1 MDDSLLYTG
10 HGPVQ
15 SKSMQYIDTQPF
27 HFDVQPIQ
35 MPKTPDFTGLLYQQE
50 EEPDQADNLSDFD
63 KLMRNKFYQDQINE
77 TILQPENET
86 IQPNQPQQPEQPKI
100 ATNPTELPNDSTDPW
115 SFTYKGYNF
124 DKLMKHEQ
132 GYDRKTGR
140 MIAPLK
146 SYYNGSGVNR
156 IRLWGPGITSNT
168 WKSYNLANGSDITLD
183 QIDQMSD
190 QDRFN
195 LFKKFGSWYVDNLEK
210 AYSPYGI
217 SGLSA
222 DLKKS
227 ILDASWE
234 YGINSPMVKNMIYL
248 MTGNAVKGM
257 NPKITWDMMTD
268 PGYVGKFFPKYPFE
282 TKPAVERMK
291 EARKY
296 YEASRR
302 V

>member
-1 MDDSLLYTG
+1 MDDSFLYTG

-15 SKSMQYIDTQPF
+15 SKSMQYINTQPF

-35 MPKTPDFTGLLYQQE
+35 MPSTPDFTGLLYQQK

-63 KLMRNKFYQDQINE
+63 KLMRNRFFQDQINA
-77 TILQPENET
+77 TLQT
-86 IQPNQPQQPEQPKI
+86 NQPQQPKI
-100 ATNPTELPNDSTDPW
+100 AANPTELPNNSTDPW

-146 SYYNGSGVNR
+146 SYYNGSGANR

-168 WKSYNLANGSDITLD
+168 WNAYNLANGSNITLD

-248 MTGNAVKGM
+248 MTGNPIEGM

-268 PGYVGKFFPKYPFE
+268 DDYVGKFFTKYSFE
-282 TKPAVERMK
+282 VKPAVERMK

-296 YEASRR
+296 YEASRSM
-302 V
+302 

>member
-35 MPKTPDFTGLLYQQE
+35 MPSPPDFTGLLYQQK

-63 KLMRNKFYQDQINE
+63 KLMRNKFYQDQINA
-77 TILQPENET
+77 TILQA
-86 IQPNQPQQPEQPKI
+86 NQPQQPKI
-100 ATNPTELPNDSTDPW
+100 ASNPTELPNNSTDPW
-115 SFTYKGYNF
+115 SFTYHGYNF

-146 SYYNGSGVNR
+146 SYYNGSGANR

-168 WKSYNLANGSDITLD
+168 WDAYNLANGSKITLD

-195 LFKKFGSWYVDNLEK
+195 LFKKFGGWYVDNLEK
-210 AYSPYGI
+210 AYGQYGI
-217 SGLSA
+217 GNLSP

-234 YGINSPMVKNMIYL
+234 YGIKSPMVKNMIYL
-248 MTGNAVKGM
+248 MTGNPIEGM

-268 PGYVGKFFPKYPFE
+268 DDYVGKFFPKYSFE
-282 TKPAVERMK
+282 IKPAVERMK

-296 YEASRR
+296 YEASRSI
-302 V
+302 

>member
-1 MDDSLLYTG
+1 MDDSILYTG

-35 MPKTPDFTGLLYQQE
+35 MPSPPDFTGLLYQQK

-63 KLMRNKFYQDQINE
+63 KLMRNKFYQDQINA
-77 TILQPENET
+77 TLQAN
-86 IQPNQPQQPEQPKI
+86 QPQPQQPKI
-100 ATNPTELPNDSTDPW
+100 AANPTELPNNSTDPW

-146 SYYNGSGVNR
+146 PYYNGSGVNR

-168 WKSYNLANGSDITLD
+168 WNEYNRQHGTNISLD
-183 QIDQMSD
+183 QIAQMSD

-195 LFKKFGSWYVDNLEK
+195 LFKQFGGWYVDNLEK

-248 MTGNAVKGM
+248 MTGNAIKGM
-257 NPKITWDMMTD
+257 NPNITWDMMTD
-268 PGYVGKFFPKYPFE
+268 PAYVGKFFPRYPFE

>member
-1 MDDSLLYTG
+1 MDDSLLYTS

-35 MPKTPDFTGLLYQQE
+35 MPSPPDFTGLLYQQK

-63 KLMRNKFYQDQINE
+63 KLMRNRFFQNQINE
-77 TILQPENET
+77 TLQT
-86 IQPNQPQQPEQPKI
+86 NQPQPQQPKI
-100 ATNPTELPNDSTDPW
+100 ATNPTELPTNSTDPW

-146 SYYNGSGVNR
+146 PYYNGSGVNR

-168 WKSYNLANGSDITLD
+168 WNEYNRQHGTNISLD
-183 QIDQMSD
+183 QIAQMSD

-195 LFKKFGSWYVDNLEK
+195 LFKQFGGWYVDNLEK

-248 MTGNAVKGM
+248 MTGNAIKGM
-257 NPKITWDMMTD
+257 NPNITWDMMTD
-268 PGYVGKFFPKYPFE
+268 PGYVGKFFPRYPFE

>member
-1 MDDSLLYTG
+1 MDDSILYTG

-15 SKSMQYIDTQPF
+15 SKSMQYINTQPF

-35 MPKTPDFTGLLYQQE
+35 MPSPPDFTGLLYQQK

-63 KLMRNKFYQDQINE
+63 KLMRNKFYQDQINAI
-77 TILQPENET
+77 ILQA
-86 IQPNQPQQPEQPKI
+86 NQPQQPKI
-100 ATNPTELPNDSTDPW
+100 ASNPTELPNNSTDPW

-146 SYYNGSGVNR
+146 SYYNGSGANR

-168 WKSYNLANGSDITLD
+168 WDAYNLANGSNITLD

-210 AYSPYGI
+210 AYGQYGI
-217 SGLSA
+217 GNLSP

-227 ILDASWE
+227 VLDASWE
-234 YGINSPMVKNMIYL
+234 YGIKSPMVKNMIYL
-248 MTGNAVKGM
+248 MTGNPIEGM

-268 PGYVGKFFPKYPFE
+268 DDYVGKFFTKYPFE
-282 TKPAVERMK
+282 VKPAVERMK

-296 YEASRR
+296 YEASRSM
-302 V
+302 

>member
-35 MPKTPDFTGLLYQQE
+35 MPSTPDFTGLLYQQK

-63 KLMRNKFYQDQINE
+63 KLMRNKFFQDQIDE
-77 TILQPENET
+77 TTQT
-86 IQPNQPQQPEQPKI
+86 TQTNQPQQPKI
-100 ATNPTELPNDSTDPW
+100 ATNLTELPTNSTDPW

-146 SYYNGSGVNR
+146 SYYNGSGANR
-156 IRLWGPGITSNT
+156 IRLWGPGITSRT
-168 WKSYNLANGSDITLD
+168 WDAYNLANGSNITLD

-195 LFKKFGSWYVDNLEK
+195 LFKKFGGWYVDNLEK

-217 SGLSA
+217 SDLSA

-234 YGINSPMVKNMIYL
+234 YGIKSPMVKNMIYL
-248 MTGNAVKGM
+248 MTGNAIKGM

-268 PGYVGKFFPKYPFE
+268 PNYVGKFFPKYPFE

-296 YEASRR
+296 YEASRSI
-302 V
+302 

>member
-35 MPKTPDFTGLLYQQE
+35 MPNTPDLTGLLYQQK
-50 EEPDQADNLSDFD
+50 EEPEQADKLSDFD
-63 KLMRNKFYQDQINE
+63 KLMQRQFLMSSLTDNQPI
-77 TILQPENET
+77 QPEPQVK
-86 IQPNQPQQPEQPKI
+86 IQPEPQVKQASDI
-100 ATNPTELPNDSTDPW
+100 TELPSDGSIDPW

-146 SYYNGSGVNR
+146 SYYNGSGANR

-168 WKSYNLANGSDITLD
+168 WNAYNLANGSNITLD

-248 MTGNAVKGM
+248 MTGNPIKGM
-257 NPKITWDMMTD
+257 NPNITWDMMTD
-268 PGYVGKFFPKYPFE
+268 DDYVGKFFTKYPFE
-282 TKPAVERMK
+282 VKPAVERMK

>member
-1 MDDSLLYTG
+1 MDDSLLYTS

-35 MPKTPDFTGLLYQQE
+35 MPSPPDFTGLLYQQK

-77 TILQPENET
+77 TLQT
-86 IQPNQPQQPEQPKI
+86 NQPQQPKI
-100 ATNPTELPNDSTDPW
+100 AANPTELPTNSTDPW

-146 SYYNGSGVNR
+146 PYYNGSGVNR

-168 WKSYNLANGSDITLD
+168 WNEYNRQHGTNISLD
-183 QIDQMSD
+183 QIAQMSD

-195 LFKKFGSWYVDNLEK
+195 LFKQYVGWYVDNLEK
-210 AYSPYGI
+210 AYGQYGI
-217 SGLSA
+217 GNLSP

-227 ILDASWE
+227 VLDASWE

-248 MTGNAVKGM
+248 MTGNPIEGM

-268 PGYVGKFFPKYPFE
+268 DDYVGKFFTKYPFE

-296 YEASRR
+296 YEASRSM
-302 V
+302 

>member
-35 MPKTPDFTGLLYQQE
+35 MPRTPDFTGLLYQQE

-63 KLMRNKFYQDQINE
+63 KLMRNKFYQDQINVI
-77 TILQPENET
+77 T
-86 IQPNQPQQPEQPKI
+86 QPNQPIQPEQPEQPKI
-100 ATNPTELPNDSTDPW
+100 ATNPTELPNNSTDPW

-248 MTGNAVKGM
+248 MTGNAIKGM

-282 TKPAVERMK
+282 VKPAVERMK

-296 YEASRR
+296 YEASRSI
-302 V
+302 

>member
-10 HGPVQ
+10 HGPVY

-27 HFDVQPIQ
+27 HFNVQPIQ
-35 MPKTPDFTGLLYQQE
+35 MPSTPDFTGLLYQQK

-63 KLMRNKFYQDQINE
+63 KLMRNRFFQNQINE
-77 TILQPENET
+77 TLQTN
-86 IQPNQPQQPEQPKI
+86 QPQPQQPKI
-100 ATNPTELPNDSTDPW
+100 AANPTELPNNSTDPW

-146 SYYNGSGVNR
+146 SYYNGSGANR
-156 IRLWGPGITSNT
+156 IRLWGPGITSKT
-168 WKSYNLANGSDITLD
+168 WGDYNLANGSNITLD

-195 LFKKFGSWYVDNLEK
+195 LFKKFGGWYVDNLEK
-210 AYSPYGI
+210 AYGQYGI
-217 SGLSA
+217 GNLSP

-234 YGINSPMVKNMIYL
+234 YGIKSPMVKNMIYL
-248 MTGNAVKGM
+248 MTGNPIKGM

-268 PGYVGKFFPKYPFE
+268 PDYVGQFFPKYQFE
-282 TKPAVERMK
+282 VKPAVERMK

-296 YEASRR
+296 YEASRSM
-302 V
+302 

>member
-1 MDDSLLYTG
+1 MDDSILYTG

-35 MPKTPDFTGLLYQQE
+35 MPSTPDFTGLIYQQK

-63 KLMRNKFYQDQINE
+63 KLMRNKFYQDQINA
-77 TILQPENET
+77 TILQS
-86 IQPNQPQQPEQPKI
+86 NQPQQPKI
-100 ATNPTELPNDSTDPW
+100 AANPTELPTNSTDPW

-146 SYYNGSGVNR
+146 SYYNGSGANR

-168 WKSYNLANGSDITLD
+168 WDAYNLANGSNITLD

-190 QDRFN
+190 QDRFQ
-195 LFKKFGSWYVDNLEK
+195 LFKKFGGWYVDNLEK
-210 AYSPYGI
+210 AYGQYGI
-217 SGLSA
+217 GNLSP

-234 YGINSPMVKNMIYL
+234 YGIKSPMVKNMIYL
-248 MTGNAVKGM
+248 MTGNPIEGM

-268 PGYVGKFFPKYPFE
+268 DDYVGKFFTKYPFE

-296 YEASRR
+296 YEASRSM
-302 V
+302 

>member
-27 HFDVQPIQ
+27 HFDVQPIK
-35 MPKTPDFTGLLYQQE
+35 MPRTPDFTGLLYQQE
-50 EEPDQADNLSDFD
+50 KEPDQADNLSDFD
-63 KLMRNKFYQDQINE
+63 KLMRNKFYQDQINA
-77 TILQPENET
+77 TILQT
-86 IQPNQPQQPEQPKI
+86 NQPQQPKI
-100 ATNPTELPNDSTDPW
+100 ASNPTELPNNSTDPW

-146 SYYNGSGVNR
+146 SYYNGSGANR
-156 IRLWGPGITSNT
+156 IRLWGPGITSST
-168 WKSYNLANGSDITLD
+168 WGDYNLANGSNITLD

-210 AYSPYGI
+210 AYGQYGI
-217 SGLSA
+217 GNLSA
-222 DLKKS
+222 DLKNS

-234 YGINSPMVKNMIYL
+234 YGIKSPMVKNMIYL
-248 MTGNAVKGM
+248 MTGNPIKGM
-257 NPKITWDMMTD
+257 NPNITWDMMTD
-268 PGYVGKFFPKYPFE
+268 DDYVGKFFPKYQFE
-282 TKPAVERMK
+282 VKPAVERMK

-296 YEASRR
+296 YEASRSM
-302 V
+302 

>member
-1 MDDSLLYTG
+1 MDDSILYTG

-35 MPKTPDFTGLLYQQE
+35 MPSPPDFTGLLYQQK

-63 KLMRNKFYQDQINE
+63 KLMRNKFYQDQINAI
-77 TILQPENET
+77 ILQA
-86 IQPNQPQQPEQPKI
+86 NQPQQPKI
-100 ATNPTELPNDSTDPW
+100 ASNPTELPNNSTDPW

-146 SYYNGSGVNR
+146 SYYNGSGANR

-168 WKSYNLANGSDITLD
+168 WDAYNLANGSNITLD

-210 AYSPYGI
+210 AYGQYGI
-217 SGLSA
+217 GNLSP

-227 ILDASWE
+227 VLDASWE
-234 YGINSPMVKNMIYL
+234 YGIKSPMVKNMIYL
-248 MTGNAVKGM
+248 MTGNPIEGM

-268 PGYVGKFFPKYPFE
+268 DDYVGKFFTKYPFE
-282 TKPAVERMK
+282 VKPAVERMK

-296 YEASRR
+296 YEASRSM
-302 V
+302 

>member
-1 MDDSLLYTG
+1 MSSLTNN
-10 HGPVQ
+10 
-15 SKSMQYIDTQPF
+15 
-27 HFDVQPIQ
+27 QPIQ
-35 MPKTPDFTGLLYQQE
+35 P
-50 EEPDQADNLSDFD
+50 EPQVKQASD
-63 KLMRNKFYQDQINE
+63 I
-77 TILQPENET
+77 
-86 IQPNQPQQPEQPKI
+86 
-100 ATNPTELPNDSTDPW
+100 TELPTNSTDPW

-140 MIAPLK
+140 MIAPIK
-146 SYYNGSGVNR
+146 SYYNGSGANR

-168 WKSYNLANGSDITLD
+168 WKDYNLANGSNITLD

-234 YGINSPMVKNMIYL
+234 YGIKSPMVKNMIYL
-248 MTGNAVKGM
+248 MTGNPVKGM
-257 NPKITWDMMTD
+257 NPNITWNMMTD
-268 PGYVGKFFPKYPFE
+268 SDYVGQFFPKYSFE
-282 TKPAVERMK
+282 VTPAVERMK

-296 YEASRR
+296 YEASRGM
-302 V
+302 

>member
-15 SKSMQYIDTQPF
+15 SKSMQYINTQPF
-27 HFDVQPIQ
+27 SFNVQPIQ
-35 MPKTPDFTGLLYQQE
+35 MPNMPDLTGILGQQE
-50 EEPDQADNLSDFD
+50 EPEQADKLSDFD
-63 KLMRNKFYQDQINE
+63 KLMKRQFLMSSLTDN
-77 TILQPENET
+77 QPIQTKTVDST
-86 IQPNQPQQPEQPKI
+86 IQPESQVKQASDI
-100 ATNPTELPNDSTDPW
+100 TELPNDGSIDPW
-115 SFTYKGYNF
+115 SFTYHGYNF

-146 SYYNGSGVNR
+146 PYYNGSGVNR

-168 WKSYNLANGSDITLD
+168 WDAYNLANGSNITLD

-195 LFKKFGSWYVDNLEK
+195 LFKKFGGWYVDNLEK

-234 YGINSPMVKNMIYL
+234 YGIKSPMVKNMIYL
-248 MTGNAVKGM
+248 MTGNPIEGM

-268 PGYVGKFFPKYPFE
+268 TDYVGQFFPKYQFE
-282 TKPAVERMK
+282 VKPAVERMK

-296 YEASRR
+296 YEASRSM
-302 V
+302 

>member
-35 MPKTPDFTGLLYQQE
+35 MPNMPDLTGLLYQQK
-50 EEPDQADNLSDFD
+50 EEPEQADKLSDFD
-63 KLMRNKFYQDQINE
+63 KLVQKQFLMSSLTDNQPI
-77 TILQPENET
+77 QPE
-86 IQPNQPQQPEQPKI
+86 PQVKQASDI
-100 ATNPTELPNDSTDPW
+100 TELPSDGSIDPW

-124 DKLMKHEQ
+124 DKLMRHEQ
-132 GYDRKTGR
+132 GYNRKTGR

-156 IRLWGPGITSNT
+156 IRLWGPGITSKT
-168 WKSYNLANGSDITLD
+168 WDAYNLANGSNITLD

-195 LFKKFGSWYVDNLEK
+195 LFKKFGGWYVDNLEK

-248 MTGNAVKGM
+248 MTGNPIKGM
-257 NPKITWDMMTD
+257 NPNITWDMMTD

-282 TKPAVERMK
+282 VKPAVGRMK

>member
-35 MPKTPDFTGLLYQQE
+35 MPNAPDLTGLLYQQK
-50 EEPDQADNLSDFD
+50 EEPEQADKLSDFD
-63 KLMRNKFYQDQINE
+63 KLMQRQFLMSSLTDNQPI
-77 TILQPENET
+77 QPESQVK
-86 IQPNQPQQPEQPKI
+86 IQPEPQVKQASDI
-100 ATNPTELPNDSTDPW
+100 TELPSDGSIDPW

-132 GYDRKTGR
+132 GYNRKTGR

-168 WKSYNLANGSDITLD
+168 WRDYNLANGSDITLD

-234 YGINSPMVKNMIYL
+234 YGIKSPMVKNMIYL
-248 MTGNAVKGM
+248 MTGNPIKGM
-257 NPKITWDMMTD
+257 NPNITWDMMTD
-268 PGYVGKFFPKYPFE
+268 ADYVGKFFPKYPFE
-282 TKPAVERMK
+282 TKPAVGRMK

-296 YEASRR
+296 YEASRG

>member
-10 HGPVQ
+10 HGPVY

-27 HFDVQPIQ
+27 HFNVQPIQ
-35 MPKTPDFTGLLYQQE
+35 VPKTPNLTGLLYQQE
-50 EEPDQADNLSDFD
+50 EEPEQADKLSDFD
-63 KLMRNKFYQDQINE
+63 RLMQRQFLMSSLTDN
-77 TILQPENET
+77 QPIQTKTVDST
-86 IQPNQPQQPEQPKI
+86 IQPESQVKQASDI
-100 ATNPTELPNDSTDPW
+100 TELPSDGSIDPW

-146 SYYNGSGVNR
+146 SYYNGSGANR

-168 WKSYNLANGSDITLD
+168 WKDYNLANGSKITLD

-248 MTGNAVKGM
+248 MTGNAIKGM
-257 NPKITWDMMTD
+257 NPNITWDMMTD

-282 TKPAVERMK
+282 VKPAVGRMK

-296 YEASRR
+296 YEASRSI
-302 V
+302 

>member
-1 MDDSLLYTG
+1 MDDSFLYTG

-27 HFDVQPIQ
+27 HFDVQSIQ
-35 MPKTPDFTGLLYQQE
+35 MPSTPNLIGLLGQQE
-50 EEPDQADNLSDFD
+50 EPEPEQAGKLSDFD
-63 KLMRNKFYQDQINE
+63 KLMQRQFLMSSLIDNQPI
-77 TILQPENET
+77 QPE
-86 IQPNQPQQPEQPKI
+86 PQVKQASDI
-100 ATNPTELPNDSTDPW
+100 TELPSDGSIDPW

-146 SYYNGSGVNR
+146 SYYNGSGANR

-168 WKSYNLANGSDITLD
+168 WDAYNHANGSNITLD

-227 ILDASWE
+227 VLDASWE

-248 MTGNAVKGM
+248 MTGNPIEGM
-257 NPKITWDMMTD
+257 NPNITWDMMTD
-268 PGYVGKFFPKYPFE
+268 DDYVGKFFTKYPFE
-282 TKPAVERMK
+282 VKPAVKRMK

-296 YEASRR
+296 YEASRSM
-302 V
+302 

>member
-1 MDDSLLYTG
+1 MDDSILYAG

-35 MPKTPDFTGLLYQQE
+35 VPKTPNLTGLLYQQK
-50 EEPDQADNLSDFD
+50 EEPEQADKLSDFD
-63 KLMRNKFYQDQINE
+63 KLMQRQFLMSSLTDN
-77 TILQPENET
+77 QPIQTKTVDST
-86 IQPNQPQQPEQPKI
+86 IQPESQVKQASDI
-100 ATNPTELPNDSTDPW
+100 TELPSDGSIDPW

-156 IRLWGPGITSNT
+156 IRLWGPGITSTT
-168 WKSYNLANGSDITLD
+168 WKDYNLANGSNITLD

-248 MTGNAVKGM
+248 MTGNAIKGM
-257 NPKITWDMMTD
+257 NPNITWDMMTD
-268 PGYVGKFFPKYPFE
+268 PGYVGKFFPRYPFE

-296 YEASRR
+296 YEASRSI
-302 V
+302 

>member
-1 MDDSLLYTG
+1 MDDSILYTG

-35 MPKTPDFTGLLYQQE
+35 MPSPPDFTGLLYQQK

-63 KLMRNKFYQDQINE
+63 KLMRNKFYQDQINA
-77 TILQPENET
+77 TILQA
-86 IQPNQPQQPEQPKI
+86 NQPQQPKI
-100 ATNPTELPNDSTDPW
+100 AANPTELPTNSTDPW

-146 SYYNGSGVNR
+146 SYYNGSGANR
-156 IRLWGPGITSNT
+156 IRLWGPGITSDT
-168 WKSYNLANGSDITLD
+168 WDAYNLANGSKITLD

-190 QDRFN
+190 QDRFD
-195 LFKKFGSWYVDNLEK
+195 LFKKFGGWYVDNLEK
-210 AYSPYGI
+210 AYGQYGI

-234 YGINSPMVKNMIYL
+234 YGIKSPMVKNMIYL
-248 MTGNAVKGM
+248 MTGNPIEGM

-268 PGYVGKFFPKYPFE
+268 DDYVGKFFPKYQFE
-282 TKPAVERMK
+282 VKPAVERMK

-296 YEASRR
+296 YEASRSM
-302 V
+302 

>member
-35 MPKTPDFTGLLYQQE
+35 MPSPPDFTGLLYQQK

-63 KLMRNKFYQDQINE
+63 KLMRNKFYQDQING
-77 TILQPENET
+77 ILQA
-86 IQPNQPQQPEQPKI
+86 NQPQQPKI
-100 ATNPTELPNDSTDPW
+100 AANPTELPTNSTDPW

-140 MIAPLK
+140 MIAPIK
-146 SYYNGSGVNR
+146 PYYNGSGANR

-168 WKSYNLANGSDITLD
+168 WDEYNRQHGTNISLD
-183 QIDQMSD
+183 QIAQMSD

-195 LFKKFGSWYVDNLEK
+195 LFKQFGSWYVDNLEK
-210 AYSPYGI
+210 AYGQYDIGNLSP
-217 SGLSA
+217 

-227 ILDASWE
+227 ILDTSWE
-234 YGINSPMVKNMIYL
+234 YGVYSPMVKNMIYL
-248 MTGNAVKGM
+248 MTGNAVRGM
-257 NPKITWDMMTD
+257 NPNITWDLITD
-268 PGYVGKFFPKYPFE
+268 PNYVSKFFPRYPFE
-282 TKPAVERMK
+282 VKPAVERMK

>member
-27 HFDVQPIQ
+27 NFNVQPIQ
-35 MPKTPDFTGLLYQQE
+35 MPETPNLIGLLGQQE
-50 EEPDQADNLSDFD
+50 EPEQADKLSDFD
-63 KLMRNKFYQDQINE
+63 KLMQRQFLMSSLTD
-77 TILQPENET
+77 
-86 IQPNQPQQPEQPKI
+86 NQPIQSEPQVKQASDI
-100 ATNPTELPNDSTDPW
+100 TELPSDGSIDPW

-140 MIAPLK
+140 MIAPIK
-146 SYYNGSGVNR
+146 SYYNGSGANR
-156 IRLWGPGITSNT
+156 IRLWGPGITSST
-168 WKSYNLANGSDITLD
+168 WRDYNLANGSNITLD

-227 ILDASWE
+227 ILDAAWE
-234 YGINSPMVKNMIYL
+234 YGIKSPMVKNMIYL
-248 MTGNAVKGM
+248 MTGNPIKGM
-257 NPKITWDMMTD
+257 NPNITWDMMTD
-268 PGYVGKFFPKYPFE
+268 DDYVGKFFPKYPFE

-296 YEASRR
+296 YEAFRGM
-302 V
+302 

>member
-10 HGPVQ
+10 HGPVY

-27 HFDVQPIQ
+27 HFNVQPVQ
-35 MPKTPDFTGLLYQQE
+35 MPKTPDLTGLLYQQE
-50 EEPDQADNLSDFD
+50 EEPEQADNLSDFD
-63 KLMRNKFYQDQINE
+63 KLMRNKFFQDQVNE
-77 TILQPENET
+77 TLQTNQPE
-86 IQPNQPQQPEQPKI
+86 PQVKQASDI
-100 ATNPTELPNDSTDPW
+100 TELPNDGSIDPW

-132 GYDRKTGR
+132 GYNRKTGR

-146 SYYNGSGVNR
+146 SYYNGSGANR
-156 IRLWGPGITSNT
+156 IRLWGPGITSST
-168 WKSYNLANGSDITLD
+168 WKDYNLANGSKITLD

-210 AYSPYGI
+210 AYGQYGI
-217 SGLSA
+217 GNLSA

-234 YGINSPMVKNMIYL
+234 YGIKSPMVKNMIYL
-248 MTGNAVKGM
+248 MTGNAIKGM

-268 PGYVGKFFPKYPFE
+268 PDYVGQFFPKYPFE

>member
-15 SKSMQYIDTQPF
+15 SKSMQYINTQPF

-35 MPKTPDFTGLLYQQE
+35 MPNMPDLTGILGQQE
-50 EEPDQADNLSDFD
+50 EPEQADKLSDFD
-63 KLMRNKFYQDQINE
+63 KLMQRRFLISSLTDNQPI
-77 TILQPENET
+77 QPEPQVK
-86 IQPNQPQQPEQPKI
+86 IQPESQVKQASDI
-100 ATNPTELPNDSTDPW
+100 TELPSDGSIDPW

-168 WKSYNLANGSDITLD
+168 WKDYNLANGSKITLD

-248 MTGNAVKGM
+248 TTGNAIKGM

-282 TKPAVERMK
+282 VKPAVERMK

>member
-1 MDDSLLYTG
+1 MDDSLLYTS

-35 MPKTPDFTGLLYQQE
+35 MPNTPNLIGLLGQQE
-50 EEPDQADNLSDFD
+50 EEPEQADKLSDFD
-63 KLMRNKFYQDQINE
+63 KLMQRQFLMSSLTNNQPI
-77 TILQPENET
+77 QPE
-86 IQPNQPQQPEQPKI
+86 PQVKQASDI
-100 ATNPTELPNDSTDPW
+100 TELPTNSTDPW

-140 MIAPLK
+140 MIAPIK
-146 SYYNGSGVNR
+146 SYYNGSGANK

-168 WKSYNLANGSDITLD
+168 WKDYNLANGSNITLD

-234 YGINSPMVKNMIYL
+234 YGIKSPMVKNMIYL
-248 MTGNAVKGM
+248 MTGNPVKGM
-257 NPKITWDMMTD
+257 NPNITWNMMTD
-268 PGYVGKFFPKYPFE
+268 SDYVGQFFPKYSFE
-282 TKPAVERMK
+282 VTPAVERMK

-296 YEASRR
+296 YEASRGM
-302 V
+302 

>member
-1 MDDSLLYTG
+1 MDDSILYTG

-35 MPKTPDFTGLLYQQE
+35 MPSTPDLTGLLYQQK

-63 KLMRNKFYQDQINE
+63 KLMRNKFYQDQING
-77 TILQPENET
+77 I
-86 IQPNQPQQPEQPKI
+86 IQTNQPQQPKI
-100 ATNPTELPNDSTDPW
+100 AANPTELPNNSTDPW

-146 SYYNGSGVNR
+146 SYYNGSGANR

-168 WKSYNLANGSDITLD
+168 WDDYNLANGSNITLD

-190 QDRFN
+190 QDRFD

-210 AYSPYGI
+210 AYGQYGI

-222 DLKKS
+222 DLKNS
-227 ILDASWE
+227 ILDAAWE
-234 YGINSPMVKNMIYL
+234 YGIKSPMVKNMIYL
-248 MTGNAVKGM
+248 MTGNPIEGM
-257 NPKITWDMMTD
+257 NPNITWDMMTD
-268 PGYVGKFFPKYPFE
+268 DDYVGKFFPKYPFE

-296 YEASRR
+296 YEASRSM
-302 V
+302 

>member
-10 HGPVQ
+10 YGPVQ

-35 MPKTPDFTGLLYQQE
+35 MPNTPNLIGLLGQQE
-50 EEPDQADNLSDFD
+50 EEPEQADKLSDFD
-63 KLMRNKFYQDQINE
+63 KLMQRQFLMSSLTNNQPI
-77 TILQPENET
+77 QPE
-86 IQPNQPQQPEQPKI
+86 PQVKQASDI
-100 ATNPTELPNDSTDPW
+100 TELPTNSTDPW

-140 MIAPLK
+140 MIAPIK
-146 SYYNGSGVNR
+146 SYYNGSGANR

-168 WKSYNLANGSDITLD
+168 WKDYNLANGSNITLD

-234 YGINSPMVKNMIYL
+234 YGIKSPMVKNMIYL
-248 MTGNAVKGM
+248 MTGNPVKGM
-257 NPKITWDMMTD
+257 NPNITWNMMTD
-268 PGYVGKFFPKYPFE
+268 SDYVGQFFPKYSFE
-282 TKPAVERMK
+282 VTPAVERMK

-296 YEASRR
+296 YEASRGM
-302 V
+302 

>member
-10 HGPVQ
+10 YGPVQ
-15 SKSMQYIDTQPF
+15 SKSMQYINTQPF

-35 MPKTPDFTGLLYQQE
+35 MPSTPDFTGLLYQQK

-63 KLMRNKFYQDQINE
+63 KLMRNKFFQDQINE
-77 TILQPENET
+77 TTQT
-86 IQPNQPQQPEQPKI
+86 TQTNQPQQPKI
-100 ATNPTELPNDSTDPW
+100 ATNPTELPTNSTDPW

-146 SYYNGSGVNR
+146 SYYNGSGANR
-156 IRLWGPGITSNT
+156 IRLWGPGITSKT
-168 WKSYNLANGSDITLD
+168 WDAYNLANGSNITLD

-195 LFKKFGSWYVDNLEK
+195 LFKKFGGWYVDNLEK

-217 SGLSA
+217 SDLSA

-248 MTGNAVKGM
+248 MTGNAIKGM

-268 PGYVGKFFPKYPFE
+268 PNYVGKFFPKYPFE

-296 YEASRR
+296 YEASRSI
-302 V
+302 

>member
-35 MPKTPDFTGLLYQQE
+35 MPNIPDLTGILGQQE
-50 EEPDQADNLSDFD
+50 EPEQADNLSDFD
-63 KLMRNKFYQDQINE
+63 KLMQRQFLMSSLTDNQPIQTDNQPI
-77 TILQPENET
+77 QPE
-86 IQPNQPQQPEQPKI
+86 PQVKQ
-100 ATNPTELPNDSTDPW
+100 ASDVTELPTNSTDPW

-168 WKSYNLANGSDITLD
+168 WKDYNLANGSNITLD

-234 YGINSPMVKNMIYL
+234 YGIKSPMVKNMIYL
-248 MTGNAVKGM
+248 MTGNAIKGM

-282 TKPAVERMK
+282 VKPAVERMK

>member
-1 MDDSLLYTG
+1 MDDSILYTG

-35 MPKTPDFTGLLYQQE
+35 MPSPPDFTGLLYQQK

-63 KLMRNKFYQDQINE
+63 KLMRNKFYQDQINA
-77 TILQPENET
+77 TILQA
-86 IQPNQPQQPEQPKI
+86 NQPQQPKI
-100 ATNPTELPNDSTDPW
+100 AANPTELPNNSTDPW

-146 SYYNGSGVNR
+146 SYYNGSGANR

-168 WKSYNLANGSDITLD
+168 WNAYNLANGSNITLD

-195 LFKKFGSWYVDNLEK
+195 LFKKFGGWYVDNLEK
-210 AYSPYGI
+210 AYGQYGI
-217 SGLSA
+217 GNLSP

-234 YGINSPMVKNMIYL
+234 YGIKSPMVKNMIYL
-248 MTGNAVKGM
+248 MTGNPIEGM
-257 NPKITWDMMTD
+257 DPKITWDMMTD
-268 PGYVGKFFPKYPFE
+268 DDYVGKFFTKYPFE

-296 YEASRR
+296 YEASRSM
-302 V
+302 

>member
-1 MDDSLLYTG
+1 MDDSLLYTS

-35 MPKTPDFTGLLYQQE
+35 MPSPPDFTGLLYQQK

-63 KLMRNKFYQDQINE
+63 KLMRNKFYQDQINA
-77 TILQPENET
+77 TILQA
-86 IQPNQPQQPEQPKI
+86 NQPQQPKI
-100 ATNPTELPNDSTDPW
+100 AANPTELPNNSTDPW

-146 SYYNGSGVNR
+146 SYYNGSGANR

-168 WKSYNLANGSDITLD
+168 WDDYNLANGSNITLD

-210 AYSPYGI
+210 AYGQYGI

-234 YGINSPMVKNMIYL
+234 YGIKSPMVKNMIYL
-248 MTGNAVKGM
+248 ITGNPIEGM

-268 PGYVGKFFPKYPFE
+268 DDYVGKFFPKYPFE

-296 YEASRR
+296 YEASRSM
-302 V
+302 

>member
-1 MDDSLLYTG
+1 MDDSILYTG

-35 MPKTPDFTGLLYQQE
+35 MPSPPDFTGLLYQQK

-77 TILQPENET
+77 TLQT
-86 IQPNQPQQPEQPKI
+86 TQPQPQQPKI
-100 ATNPTELPNDSTDPW
+100 ATNPTELPTNSTDPW

-146 SYYNGSGVNR
+146 PYYNGSGVNR

-168 WKSYNLANGSDITLD
+168 WNEYNRQHGTNISLD
-183 QIDQMSD
+183 QIAQMSD

-195 LFKKFGSWYVDNLEK
+195 LFKQFGSWYVDNLEK

-234 YGINSPMVKNMIYL
+234 YGVNSPMVKNMIYL
-248 MTGNAVKGM
+248 MTGNAIKGM

-268 PGYVGKFFPKYPFE
+268 DDYVGKFFTKYPFE
-282 TKPAVERMK
+282 VKPAVKRMK

-296 YEASRR
+296 YEASRSI
-302 V
+302 

>member
-35 MPKTPDFTGLLYQQE
+35 MPSPPDFTGLLYQQK

-77 TILQPENET
+77 TLQT
-86 IQPNQPQQPEQPKI
+86 NQPQPKI
-100 ATNPTELPNDSTDPW
+100 AANPTELPNNSTDPW

-146 SYYNGSGVNR
+146 SYYNGSGANR

-168 WKSYNLANGSDITLD
+168 WDAYNLANGSNITLD

-195 LFKKFGSWYVDNLEK
+195 LFKKFGGWYVDNLEK
-210 AYSPYGI
+210 AYGQYGI
-217 SGLSA
+217 GNLSP

-227 ILDASWE
+227 VLDASWE
-234 YGINSPMVKNMIYL
+234 YGIKSPMVKNMIYL
-248 MTGNAVKGM
+248 MTGNPIEGM

-268 PGYVGKFFPKYPFE
+268 DDYVGKFFTKYPFE

-296 YEASRR
+296 YEASRSM
-302 V
+302 

>member
-35 MPKTPDFTGLLYQQE
+35 MPNTPDFTGLLYQQK

-77 TILQPENET
+77 TIQT
-86 IQPNQPQQPEQPKI
+86 NQPQQPQQPEPQVKQASDI
-100 ATNPTELPNDSTDPW
+100 TELPSDGSIDPW

-132 GYDRKTGR
+132 GYNRKTGR

-168 WKSYNLANGSDITLD
+168 WDAYNLANGSKITLD

-248 MTGNAVKGM
+248 MTGNAIKGM

-282 TKPAVERMK
+282 VKPAVERMK

-296 YEASRR
+296 YEASRSI
-302 V
+302 

>member
-1 MDDSLLYTG
+1 MDDSILYTG

-35 MPKTPDFTGLLYQQE
+35 MPSTPDFTELIYQQK

-77 TILQPENET
+77 TL
-86 IQPNQPQQPEQPKI
+86 QPKI
-100 ATNPTELPNDSTDPW
+100 AANPTELPTNSTDPW

-146 SYYNGSGVNR
+146 PYYNGFGVNR

-168 WKSYNLANGSDITLD
+168 WNEYNRQHGTNISLD
-183 QIDQMSD
+183 QIAQMSD

-195 LFKKFGSWYVDNLEK
+195 LFKKFGGWYVDNLEK
-210 AYSPYGI
+210 AYGQYGI
-217 SGLSA
+217 GNLSP

-234 YGINSPMVKNMIYL
+234 YGIKSPMVKNMIYL
-248 MTGNAVKGM
+248 MTGNPIEGM

-268 PGYVGKFFPKYPFE
+268 DDYVGKFFPKYPFE
-282 TKPAVERMK
+282 IKPAVERMK

-296 YEASRR
+296 YEASRSI
-302 V
+302 

>member
-1 MDDSLLYTG
+1 MDDSILYTG

-35 MPKTPDFTGLLYQQE
+35 MPSTPDLTGLLYQQK

-63 KLMRNKFYQDQINE
+63 KLMRNKFYQDQING
-77 TILQPENET
+77 I
-86 IQPNQPQQPEQPKI
+86 IQTNQPQQPKI
-100 ATNPTELPNDSTDPW
+100 AANPTELPNNSTDPW

-146 SYYNGSGVNR
+146 PYYNGSGINR

-168 WKSYNLANGSDITLD
+168 WNEYNRQHGTNISLD
-183 QIDQMSD
+183 QIAQMSD

-195 LFKKFGSWYVDNLEK
+195 LFKQFGSWYVDNLEK

-248 MTGNAVKGM
+248 MTGNAIKGM

-268 PGYVGKFFPKYPFE
+268 PAYVGKFFPRYPFE

>member
-10 HGPVQ
+10 HGPVY

-35 MPKTPDFTGLLYQQE
+35 MPSTPNLIGLLGQQE
-50 EEPDQADNLSDFD
+50 GSEPNQADNLSDFD
-63 KLMRNKFYQDQINE
+63 KLMRNKFFQNQIE
-77 TILQPENET
+77 DGVKTTL
-86 IQPNQPQQPEQPKI
+86 QPEQPKI
-100 ATNPTELPNDSTDPW
+100 AANPTELPTNSTDPW

-168 WKSYNLANGSDITLD
+168 WDSYNLANGSNITLD

-210 AYSPYGI
+210 AYGQYGI
-217 SGLSA
+217 GNLSA

-248 MTGNAVKGM
+248 MTGNPIKGM
-257 NPKITWDMMTD
+257 NPNITWDMMTD
-268 PGYVGKFFPKYPFE
+268 DDYVGKFFTKYQFE
-282 TKPAVERMK
+282 VKPAVERMK

-296 YEASRR
+296 YEASRSI
-302 V
+302 

>member
-1 MDDSLLYTG
+1 MDDSFLYTG

-35 MPKTPDFTGLLYQQE
+35 MPSTPNLIGLLGQQE
-50 EEPDQADNLSDFD
+50 EPEQADKLSDFD
-63 KLMRNKFYQDQINE
+63 KLMQRQFLMSSLIDNQLI
-77 TILQPENET
+77 QPE
-86 IQPNQPQQPEQPKI
+86 PQVKQASDI
-100 ATNPTELPNDSTDPW
+100 TELPSDGSIDPY
-115 SFTYKGYNF
+115 SFTYHGYNF

-146 SYYNGSGVNR
+146 SYYNGSGANR

-168 WKSYNLANGSDITLD
+168 WDAYNLANGSNITLD

-248 MTGNAVKGM
+248 MTGNPIKGM

-268 PGYVGKFFPKYPFE
+268 PGYVGKFFPRYPFE

-296 YEASRR
+296 YEASRSM
-302 V
+302 